1 MTRPSRDVP
10 ERLDALLRAVKNAGL
25 DVVDASD
32 HGRAPLAAVHSDA
45 YLDFL
50 ANAYQEWQ
58 SSYLPGRVL
67 PAVFETKSH
76 AYRDDWSVI
85 AKAGFFLR
93 DQVTPVDEGTWL
105 AAYWSAQTA
114 LTAAE
119 LVKRGERQGYA
130 LCRPSLAAYWSAQTA
145 LTAAELV
152 KRGER
157 QVYALCRPSGHHAG
171 RDFGG
176 GATYLNNVA
185 IAATWFAGRGERV
198 AILDVDVHH
207 GNGTQDIFW
216 NDDRFFFSS
225 VHRSPAGY
233 YPHFTGYRD
242 EVGGPAARGST
253 FNWPLLENAAD
264 VEFIEG
270 FKRCLGAALGHDP
283 VAVFVSLGF
292 DALASDPANGLQ
304 VTEQA
309 YETIGTILGS
319 IEVPVLLIQE
329 GGYDLGALESVAR
342 RFLSGFAV
350 TE

>member
-93 DQVTPVDEGTWL
+93 DQVTPVDEGTW
-105 AAYWSAQTA
+105 
-114 LTAAE
+114 
-119 LVKRGERQGYA
+119 
-130 LCRPSLAAYWSAQTA
+130 LAAYWSAQTA

>member
-1 MTRPSRDVP
+1 MKVVYSNLHRGHVPGVVVENGLTRPSRDVP

-93 DQVTPVDEGTWL
+93 DQVTPVDEGTW
-105 AAYWSAQTA
+105 
-114 LTAAE
+114 
-119 LVKRGERQGYA
+119 
-130 LCRPSLAAYWSAQTA
+130 LAAYWSAQTA

>member
-1 MTRPSRDVP
+1 MKVVYSNLHRGYVPGDVVENGLVRPSRDVP

-32 HGRAPLAAVHSDA
+32 HGRAPLAAVHSTA

-58 SSYLPGRVL
+58 SSGLPGRVF
-67 PAVFETKSH
+67 PAVFETKSQ

-85 AKAGFFLR
+85 AKAGFFMR
-93 DQVTPVDEGTWL
+93 DQITPVDEGTW
-105 AAYWSAQTA
+105 
-114 LTAAE
+114 
-119 LVKRGERQGYA
+119 
-130 LCRPSLAAYWSAQTA
+130 LAAYWSAQTA

-171 RDFGG
+171 RNFGG

-185 IAATWFAGRGERV
+185 IAAKWFARGGERV

-225 VHRSPAGY
+225 VHRSSAGY

-264 VEFIEG
+264 GEFVEG
-270 FKRCLGAALGHDP
+270 VKRCLGAALRQDP

-292 DALASDPANGLQ
+292 DALASDPASGLR

-309 YETIGTILGS
+309 FETIGTILRS
-319 IEVPVLLIQE
+319 IAVPVILVQE
-329 GGYDLGALESVAR
+329 GGYDVGALESAASR
-342 RFLSGFAV
+342 LLSGFKV

>member
-1 MTRPSRDVP
+1 MKVVYSNLHRGHVPGVVVENGLTRPSRDVP

-85 AKAGFFLR
+85 AKAGFYLR
-93 DQVTPVDEGTWL
+93 DQVTPVDEGTW
-105 AAYWSAQTA
+105 
-114 LTAAE
+114 
-119 LVKRGERQGYA
+119 
-130 LCRPSLAAYWSAQTA
+130 LAAYWSAQTA

-342 RFLSGFAV
+342 SFLSAFAV

>member
-1 MTRPSRDVP
+1 MKVVYSSLHRGHVPGDVIENGVARPSRDVP
-10 ERLDALLRAVKNAGL
+10 ERLDALLRAVRNTGL

-32 HGRAPLAAVHSDA
+32 YGRAPLAAVHSA
-45 YLDFL
+45 TYLDFL
-50 ANAYQEWQ
+50 ATAYQEWQ
-58 SSYLPGRVL
+58 SSGLPGRVF
-67 PAVFETKSH
+67 PAVFETKRE

-85 AKAGFFLR
+85 AKAGFHLR
-93 DQVTPVDEGTWL
+93 DQITPVDEGTWL
-105 AAYWSAQTA
+105 AAYWAAQTA
-114 LTAAE
+114 ITAAE
-119 LVKRGERQGYA
+119 LVKRGERQAYA
-130 LCRPSLAAYWSAQTA
+130 
-145 LTAAELV
+145 V
-152 KRGER
+152 
-157 QVYALCRPSGHHAG
+157 CRPSGHHAG

-185 IAATWFAGRGERV
+185 IAAKWFAGERDRV
-198 AILDVDVHH
+198 AILDIDVHH

-233 YPHFTGYRD
+233 YPHFTGYGD
-242 EVGGPAARGST
+242 EVGGPAAMGST
-253 FNWPLLENAAD
+253 LNWPLRENAAD
-264 VEFIEG
+264 VEFVEG
-270 FKRCLGAALGHDP
+270 FKNCLGAALRHDP

-292 DALASDPANGLQ
+292 DALASDPANGLR

-309 YETIGTILGS
+309 YEMIGTILGS

-342 RFLSGFAV
+342 RFLSGFNV